1 MSKLIYTGKNLP
13 SKNIADFNKLLQIA
27 NQPVSKL
34 KSYTARI
41 TRTTPTAFVFLLD
54 QSGSMSEE
62 IEIGGENKSK
72 SEFLADAINEMLN
85 AIVDKC
91 KRQTEYRDYI
101 HLCVIGYGGDEDST
115 AKIAWEGNL
124 EGQTFVNVSQLISN
138 SLDKQEKVVKTTRPD
153 GSFREIKKFVY
164 RWISPRAESLT
175 PMHDALLLA
184 HDLLVEWV
192 SNYKGLDIYPPT
204 VFNITDGAATGTT
217 NKDLLDISER
227 LKNITTADGNALL
240 YNVHIA
246 DDDAESILF
255 PCKKEELP
263 DDEYSHLLFDMSSDL
278 PAIYNN
284 DIAMLTKRDIK
295 GAYSGMAVNVSMS
308 KLISLLNIGT
318 NTPLRNTV

>member
-1 MSKLIYTGKNLP
+1 
-13 SKNIADFNKLLQIA
+13 
-27 NQPVSKL
+27 
-34 KSYTARI
+34 
-41 TRTTPTAFVFLLD
+41 
-54 QSGSMSEE
+54 MSEE
-62 IEIGGENKSK
+62 IELTGEIKSK
-72 SEFLADAINEMLN
+72 AEFLADAINEMLN
-85 AIVDKC
+85 AIVDRC

-101 HLCVIGYGGDEDST
+101 HICIIGYGGDSDST

-124 EGQTFVNVSQLISN
+124 KGQTFVSVSQLIAN
-138 SLDKQEKVVKTTRPD
+138 HLDKEEKVVRTTRPD
-153 GSFREIKKFVY
+153 GTFREITKSVY

-175 PMHDALLLA
+175 PMHDALSLA

-192 SNYKGLDIYPPT
+192 NNYKGQDIYPPT

-217 NKDLLDISER
+217 HKDLLDISER
-227 LKNITTADGNALL
+227 LKNIATADGYTLL

-263 DDEYSHLLFDMSSDL
+263 DDQYSHLLFDMSSDL

-295 GAYSGMAVNVSMS
+295 GAYSGMAVNVSLS